1 LPFVNFLEILYK
13 FIELKRDI
21 VMVKKY
27 VPLIGLSITL
37 TLAVTLPLPA
47 SGLAYTPVNPSF
59 GGNPFNSAHLFA
71 LANAQN
77 QYKDNGGNR
86 SSSTSRQSQAE
97 LFVRQ
102 LESRLLSSLAGQVTD
117 AIFGEN
123 AQEQGE
129 IVFGDQ
135 TISFV
140 RGLEA
145 VVIQISDASTGDT
158 TEIRVPT
165 LQVE

>member
-1 LPFVNFLEILYK
+1 
-13 FIELKRDI
+13 
-21 VMVKKY
+21 MVKKY
-27 VPLIGLSITL
+27 LPLIGLSITL
-37 TLAVTLPLPA
+37 ILAVTLPVHA
-47 SGLAYTPVNPSF
+47 SGLVYTPVNPSF

>member
-1 LPFVNFLEILYK
+1 
-13 FIELKRDI
+13 
-21 VMVKKY
+21 MVKECMTA
-27 VPLIGLSITL
+27 IGCYIAL
-37 TLAVTLPLPA
+37 TLAAALPLRA
-47 SGLAYTPVNPSF
+47 SELTYTPTNPSF

-77 QYKDNGGNR
+77 QYKDDGSNR
-86 SSSTSRQSQAE
+86 SRSASTQTQAE

-102 LESRLLSSLAGQVTD
+102 LELRLLSSLAGQVTD

-123 AQEQGE
+123 SQDQGE

-145 VVIQISDASTGDT
+145 ISITIADASTGDV
-158 TEIRVPT
+158 TEISVPT

>member
-1 LPFVNFLEILYK
+1 MIKPKLNVRLAVLA
-13 FIELKRDI
+13 
-21 VMVKKY
+21 
-27 VPLIGLSITL
+27 S
-37 TLAVTLPLPA
+37 TLAWAVPVQA
-47 SGLAYTPVNPSF
+47 SDLIYQPINPSF

-77 QYKDNGGNR
+77 KHRDDGRDSITGQ
-86 SSSTSRQSQAE
+86 SRQSQAE

-102 LESRLLSSLAGQVTD
+102 LESRLLSSLAGQVAE

-123 AQEQGE
+123 PQEQGE

-135 TISFV
+135 TITFV

-145 VVIQISDASTGDT
+145 VSIQIFDASTGES

-165 LQVE
+165 LQVQ